1 MKWFVQSFTFFT
13 KGSHPPKSVQQLSQV
28 LTKVDSLSYHFNHL
42 AFYLLVTWPRVPF
55 HLLTWS
61 LLAFHLVT
69 WSLLAFHLVTW
80 SLMGGHLVTRS
91 TSSFSLLPLAC
102 LSHAPQPQVAVSL
115 LNDYHRG
122 ALFPVSKHFRQPAQS
137 SVSLVPNI
145 SLAQSPFPRFTIFK
159 GLLPQI
165 HRNRLQHMLCTIA
178 NS

>member
-13 KGSHPPKSVQQLSQV
+13 KGSHPPKSVQLLSQV
-28 LTKVDSLSYHFNHL
+28 LSRVDSLSDHFNHL
-42 AFYLLVTWPRVPF
+42 AFYLLVTWSRVAF
-55 HLLTWS
+55 HLL
-61 LLAFHLVT
+61 T

-145 SLAQSPFPRFTIFK
+145 SLAQSPFPRFTVLK

-165 HRNRLQHMLCTIA
+165 RPFCLQHMLCTIA

>member
-1 MKWFVQSFTFFT
+1 LKWFVQSFTFFT
-13 KGSHPPKSVQQLSQV
+13 KGSHPKKSKSVQLLSQV
-28 LTKVDSLSYHFNHL
+28 LTRVDSLSDHFNHL
-42 AFYLLVTWPRVPF
+42 AFYLLVTWSRVAF
-55 HLLTWS
+55 HLL
-61 LLAFHLVT
+61 T

-122 ALFPVSKHFRQPAQS
+122 ALFPVSKYFLQPAQS

-145 SLAQSPFPRFTIFK
+145 SVAQSPFPRFTVLK

-165 HRNRLQHMLCTIA
+165 RPFCLL
-178 NS
+178 

>member
-1 MKWFVQSFTFFT
+1 MKWFVQSLTFFT
-13 KGSHPPKSVQQLSQV
+13 KESHPPKSVQLLSQV
-28 LTKVDSLSYHFNHL
+28 LSRVDSLSDHFNHL
-42 AFYLLVTWPRVPF
+42 AFYLLVTWSRVAF
-55 HLLTWS
+55 HLL
-61 LLAFHLVT
+61 T

-145 SLAQSPFPRFTIFK
+145 SLVHSTVLK

-165 HRNRLQHMLCTIA
+165 RPFCLQHMLCTIA

>member
-13 KGSHPPKSVQQLSQV
+13 KGSHSPKSVQLLSQV
-28 LTKVDSLSYHFNHL
+28 LSRVDSLSDHFNHL
-42 AFYLLVTWPRVPF
+42 AFYLLVTWSCVAF

-69 WSLLAFHLVTW
+69 WSLMGLYLVTW
-80 SLMGGHLVTRS
+80 SFMGGHLVTRS
-91 TSSFSLLPLAC
+91 PSSFSLLPLAC

-145 SLAQSPFPRFTIFK
+145 SLAQSPFPRFTVLK

-165 HRNRLQHMLCTIA
+165 RPFCLQHMLCTIA